1 MSKRGLKNVRI
12 VSIEEDK
19 NQIENTGEGGRLE
32 SMNQSMIVAVLI
44 RASAEVPRRTRSPG
58 NICHPFACE
67 HSTAHT
73 KNYGM
78 FDREREAGAGLIID
92 NTLMP
97 KRRMS
102 DCLWVAHETDGCDR
116 GTATRAAGTC
126 R

>member
-58 NICHPFACE
+58 NI
-67 HSTAHT
+67 
-73 KNYGM
+73 
-78 FDREREAGAGLIID
+78 
-92 NTLMP
+92 
-97 KRRMS
+97 
-102 DCLWVAHETDGCDR
+102 
-116 GTATRAAGTC
+116 
-126 R
+126 